1 MPRKKQPSNKPLEST
16 TTEAQCKPVRV
27 RKAVQSATPIE
38 VPRVIPLEVLATE
51 PPTKPAHKPP
61 VIDPSASG
69 LGANAYSDTTMQ
81 AWFSQPRI
89 KKHETGLDTWANT
102 ALVLAMRAKR
112 AAQTYGKKDFNA
124 LYRLVLSA
132 GIAYDK
138 AFPQQ
143 VQPLGGNLVIQLF
156 GSLGS
161 ETARRILEPARPL
174 LTDNVLEGK
183 PLGDN
188 EPVAVAKGE
197 PSSENT

>member
-51 PPTKPAHKPP
+51 PPTKAAHKPP

-89 KKHETGLDTWANT
+89 KKHETGPVSYTH
-102 ALVLAMRAKR
+102 
-112 AAQTYGKKDFNA
+112 
-124 LYRLVLSA
+124 
-132 GIAYDK
+132 
-138 AFPQQ
+138 
-143 VQPLGGNLVIQLF
+143 
-156 GSLGS
+156 
-161 ETARRILEPARPL
+161 
-174 LTDNVLEGK
+174 LTLPTNREV
-183 PLGDN
+183 
-188 EPVAVAKGE
+188 
-197 PSSENT
+197 